1 MKDHKAIHHLV
12 GIENTEEGQGIHP
25 HFHLAKFVPMG
36 EGLYAGGGG
45 LYANAGASGGRLS
58 KIGNALDKAF
68 NPKYGLLNSVSKVVD
83 KKIVKPIEH
92 SGKQIINDAKVVGHY
107 VIPATISTLGGLA
120 GGLATGGNPL
130 GAIAGSATGA
140 YAGDQVNRALGID
153 KNTSFSGKGL
163 KRRGRPKGG
172 NIKHELEKVWEKVP
186 HEFHKP
192 LEDLG
197 RAGVEYAGFKLP
209 PRKHERHERGRGVKG
224 SPSKTRKGD
233 KDYTTKK
240 GDKYYHR
247 GGHEESEPE
256 SDSDSSSSDSESD
269 TDSEKGK
276 SFDGGSLKKKRP
288 HMVKG
293 SVEAKEYMRM
303 LREKRKSKGKEKVV
317 GSGLSQNNNSPQEGH
332 IRVSPYSNF

>member
-1 MKDHKAIHHLV
+1 MKDHKAIHNLV
-12 GIENTEEGQGIHP
+12 GIENTEEGGFHHP

-83 KKIVKPIEH
+83 KKIVKPLEH
-92 SGKQIINDAKVVGHY
+92 NGNQILNGAKVVGHY

-130 GAIAGSATGA
+130 GAIAGSASGA
-140 YAGDQVNRALGID
+140 YAGDQVNRALGIQG
-153 KNTSFSGKGL
+153 NTSFNGKGL
-163 KRRGRPKGG
+163 KRRGRPPKGG
-172 NIKHELEKVWEKVP
+172 NIKRELEKVWEKVP

-209 PRKHERHERGRGVKG
+209 PRKHERHERGKGVKG
-224 SPSKTRKGD
+224 CPSKTRKGD
-233 KDYTTKK
+233 MDYTTKK
-240 GDKYYHR
+240 GDKDYHR
-247 GGHEESEPE
+247 GGHDESEPE
-256 SDSDSSSSDSESD
+256 SESD

-303 LREKRKSKGKEKVV
+303 LREKRKGKGKVV

>member
-1 MKDHKAIHHLV
+1 MKDHKAVHHLV
-12 GIENTEEGQGIHP
+12 GIENMEVMPEGQGLHT
-25 HFHLAKFVPMG
+25 HFHLAKFIPMG

-45 LYANAGASGGRLS
+45 LYANASGGRLS
-58 KIGNALDKAF
+58 KIGQAFNNAL
-68 NPKYGLLNSVSKVVD
+68 NPKKNGLLKKV
-83 KKIVKPIEH
+83 EH
-92 SGKQIINDAKVVGHY
+92 SGNQLLNGAKVVGHY
-107 VIPATISTLGGLA
+107 VIPATLSTLGGLA
-120 GGLATGGNPL
+120 GGLSTGGNPL
-130 GAIAGSATGA
+130 GAIAGTAGGA
-140 YAGDQVNRALGID
+140 YAGEQVDRALGID
-153 KNTSFSGKGL
+153 KNTSFDGKGL
-163 KRRGRPKGG
+163 KRRGRPPKGG
-172 NIKHELEKVWEKVP
+172 NIKHELEKVWDKVP

-209 PRKHERHERGRGVKG
+209 PRKHERGKGVKG
-224 SPSKTRKGD
+224 SPSKTKKGE

-256 SDSDSSSSDSESD
+256 SESSSDSESD

-276 SFDGGSLKKKRP
+276 SFEGGSLKKKRP
-288 HMVKG
+288 HLVKG
-293 SVEAKEYMRM
+293 SEEAKKFMAM
-303 LREKRKSKGKEKVV
+303 LREKRKGKGKVS

>member
-1 MKDHKAIHHLV
+1 MKDHKAIHDLV
-12 GIENTEEGQGIHP
+12 GIENIEGKGFHHP

-45 LYANAGASGGRLS
+45 LYANANPSGGRLS
-58 KIGNALDKAF
+58 KIGNMFDKAF

-92 SGKQIINDAKVVGHY
+92 SGKQILNDAKVVGHY

-140 YAGDQVNRALGID
+140 YAGDQVNRALGIQG
-153 KNTSFSGKGL
+153 NTSFGKGV
-163 KRRGRPKGG
+163 RRGRPPKGG
-172 NIKHELEKVWEKVP
+172 NIKKELEKVWEKVP

-209 PRKHERHERGRGVKG
+209 PRKHERHERGRGMKG
-224 SPSKTRKGD
+224 CPSKTRKGD
-233 KDYTTKK
+233 MDYTTKK
-240 GDKYYHR
+240 GDKDYHR

-256 SDSDSSSSDSESD
+256 SESD
-269 TDSEKGK
+269 EETT
-276 SFDGGSLKKKRP
+276 GGSLKRP

-293 SVEAKEYMRM
+293 SVEAKEYMRK
-303 LREKRKSKGKEKVV
+303 LREKRKGKVS
-317 GSGLSQNNNSPQEGH
+317 GSGLSQNNNSPQQGH